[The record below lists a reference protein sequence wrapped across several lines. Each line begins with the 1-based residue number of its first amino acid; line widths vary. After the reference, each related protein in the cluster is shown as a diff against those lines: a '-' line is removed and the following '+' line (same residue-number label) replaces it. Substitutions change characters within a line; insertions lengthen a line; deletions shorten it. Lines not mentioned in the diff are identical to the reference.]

1 MKDTAQVALKRY
13 SDNVVIMKTER
24 IKKILDELNKGNL
37 TVEGALEQLKD
48 LPYKDLGHSKI
59 DNHRE
64 LRTGYPEVIFCEGK
78 TPQQITQIMEYMV
91 TKKVNILGT
100 RASEDIFNVVQKA
113 LPDAVYNKLGKTIT
127 IQVEEIKP
135 TKTFIGILTAGTS
148 DIPVAEEA
156 AVTAEIFGNRVER
169 FFDVGVAGIH
179 RLYDNLGKIRKAKVV
194 IVIAG
199 MEGALPSIVGGLVDK
214 PIIAVPTSIG
224 YGASFNGLSA
234 LLGML
239 TSCASGVSVV
249 NIDNGFGAAYIASMI
264 NKL

>member
-1 MKDTAQVALKRY
+1 MTGR
-13 SDNVVIMKTER
+13 SD
-24 IKKILDELNKGNL
+24 IKKL
-37 TVEGALEQLKD
+37 LEQVRDGKISSEEAMKKLSD
-48 LPYKDLGHSKI
+48 LPFKDLGHTKI

-78 TPQQITQIMEYMV
+78 TPEQVRNIMEYMS
-91 TKKVNILGT
+91 TQKVNILGT
-100 RASEDIFNVVQKA
+100 RANKEIYRTVQEV
-113 LPDAVYNKLGKTIT
+113 LPRAEYNELGKTIT
-127 IQVEEIKP
+127 IRHAEIKP
-135 TKTFIGILTAGTS
+135 TKTAIAVLTAGTS
-148 DIPVAEEA
+148 DMPVAEEA
-156 AVTAEIFGNRVER
+156 AVTAELFGNRVER

-179 RLYDNLGKIRKAKVV
+179 RLYNNLDQIRQARVI

-224 YGASFNGLSA
+224 YGASFNGLAA

-249 NIDNGFGAAYIASMI
+249 NIDNGFGAAYMASMI

>member
-1 MKDTAQVALKRY
+1 MKLLMRVKMTGRSDIKKLLEQVRDGKISSEEALKKL
-13 SDNVVIMKTER
+13 S
-24 IKKILDELNKGNL
+24 
-37 TVEGALEQLKD
+37 D
-48 LPYKDLGHSKI
+48 LPFKDLGHTKI

-78 TPQQITQIMEYMV
+78 TAEQVRNIMEYMC
-91 TKKVNILGT
+91 TQNVNILGT
-100 RASEDIFNVVQKA
+100 RANKEIFQTIHEA
-113 LPDAVYNKLGKTIT
+113 LPQAEYNELGRTIT
-127 IQVEEIKP
+127 IKNAEIEP
-135 TKTFIGILTAGTS
+135 TKTAIAVLTAGTS
-148 DIPVAEEA
+148 DMPVAEEA

-179 RLYDNLGKIRKAKVV
+179 RLYHNLDRIRQARVI

-224 YGASFNGLSA
+224 YGASFNGLAA

-249 NIDNGFGAAYIASMI
+249 NIDNGFGAAYMASMI

>member
-1 MKDTAQVALKRY
+1 MTGR
-13 SDNVVIMKTER
+13 SE
-24 IKKILDELNKGNL
+24 IKKL
-37 TVEGALEQLKD
+37 LEQVRDGKISSEEAMKKLSD
-48 LPYKDLGHSKI
+48 LPFKDLGHTKI

-78 TPQQITQIMEYMV
+78 TAEQVRNIMEYMS
-91 TKKVNILGT
+91 TQNVNILGT
-100 RASEDIFNVVQKA
+100 RANKEIYQTVREV
-113 LPDAVYNKLGKTIT
+113 LPQAEYNELARTIT
-127 IQVEEIKP
+127 IKQAEIKW
-135 TKTFIGILTAGTS
+135 TKTAIAVLTAGTS
-148 DIPVAEEA
+148 DMPVAEEA

-179 RLYDNLGKIRKAKVV
+179 RLYNNLERIRQARVI

-224 YGASFNGLSA
+224 YGASFNGLAA

-249 NIDNGFGAAYIASMI
+249 NIDNGFGAAYMASMI

>member
-1 MKDTAQVALKRY
+1 MTGRD
-13 SDNVVIMKTER
+13 E
-24 IKKILDELNKGNL
+24 IKKLLDHLSSGKIS
-37 TVEGALEQLKD
+37 TQQALDQLSD
-48 LPYKDLGHSKI
+48 LPFKDLGHTKI

-78 TPQQITQIMEYMV
+78 TPDQVRSIMEYMSAQKV
-91 TKKVNILGT
+91 TILGT
-100 RASEDIFNVVQKA
+100 RASRQVYEAVRESIPAVQ
-113 LPDAVYNKLGKTIT
+113 YNELGRCIT
-127 IQVEEIKP
+127 LKQVESEL
-135 TKTFIGILTAGTS
+135 TKTYIAILTAGTS
-148 DIPVAEEA
+148 DMPVAEEA
-156 AVTAEIFGNRVER
+156 AVTAELFGNRVKR

-179 RLYDNLGKIRKAKVV
+179 RLYNNMDEIKKAKVI

-224 YGASFNGLSA
+224 YGANFNGLAA

-249 NIDNGFGAAYIASMI
+249 NIDNGFGAAYLASMI
-264 NKL
+264 NKI

>member
-1 MKDTAQVALKRY
+1 MKKED
-13 SDNVVIMKTER
+13 
-24 IKKILDELNKGNL
+24 IKKILENVSQGKIN
-37 TVEGALEQLKD
+37 VESALDQLKD
-48 LPYKDLGHSKI
+48 FSYKDLGHTKL

-64 LRTGYPEVIFCEGK
+64 LRTGYPEVIFCQGK
-78 TPQQITQIMEYMV
+78 SPEQVTSIMEYMNSQ
-91 TKKVNILGT
+91 KINILGT
-100 RASEDIFNVVQKA
+100 RANKEIYSAVKKS
-113 LPDAVYNKLGKTIT
+113 LPEAEYNEPGKTIT
-127 IQVEEIKP
+127 LVNEKVKT

-156 AVTAEIFGNRVER
+156 ASTAEIFGNRVER

-179 RLYDNLGKIRKAKVV
+179 RLYDNLDQIRKARVV

-199 MEGALPSIVGGLVDK
+199 MEGALPSIVGGLIDK

-224 YGASFNGLSA
+224 YGANFEGLSA

-249 NIDNGFGAAYIASMI
+249 NIDNGFGAGYLASMI
-264 NKL
+264 NQL

>member
-1 MKDTAQVALKRY
+1 MKADTIKHILEEVSQGKLNVESAL
-13 SDNVVIMKTER
+13 D
-24 IKKILDELNKGNL
+24 
-37 TVEGALEQLKD
+37 QLKD
-48 LPYKDLGHSKI
+48 LPYKDLGHTKV

-64 LRTGYPEVIFCEGK
+64 LRTGYPEVIFCQGK
-78 TPQQITQIMEYMV
+78 TPEHIISIMEYMN
-91 TKKVNILGT
+91 TRKINILGT
-100 RASEDIFNVVQKA
+100 RANKEIFKA
-113 LPDAVYNKLGKTIT
+113 VKKILPKAEFNELGKTIT
-127 IQVEEIKP
+127 VVNEKVKS

-156 AVTAEIFGNRVER
+156 ASTAEIFGNKVER

-179 RLYDNLGKIRKAKVV
+179 RLYDNLEKIRKARVV

-199 MEGALPSIVGGLVDK
+199 MEGALPSIVGGLLDK

-224 YGASFNGLSA
+224 YGANFNGLSA

-249 NIDNGFGAAYIASMI
+249 NIDNGFGAGYLASMI
-264 NKL
+264 NQL